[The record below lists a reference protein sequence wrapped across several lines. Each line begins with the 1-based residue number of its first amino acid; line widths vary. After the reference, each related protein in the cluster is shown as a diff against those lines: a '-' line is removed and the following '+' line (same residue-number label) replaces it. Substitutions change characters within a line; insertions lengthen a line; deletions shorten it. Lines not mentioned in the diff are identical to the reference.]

1 MFPLNCVHPVHPL
14 LRLAVLA
21 ASLSLTA
28 CHSGEHNGQVPGDA
42 NSTQPYQGI
51 AESEV
56 LRLVGTEPFWGGQI
70 SGGSLTYT
78 TPENERGTVVP
89 VRRFA
94 GRNGLSFSGALDGA
108 PLDLSV
114 TPGAC
119 SDGMSDRSF
128 PFTVTLQIGGAM
140 RQGCA
145 WSDAHPFTGASKP

>member
-1 MFPLNCVHPVHPL
+1 MFALYRVHPVHPL
-14 LRLAVLA
+14 ALA
-21 ASLSLTA
+21 AMLALSA
-28 CHSGEHNGQVPGDA
+28 CHSGEHEKQVPGDA

-51 AESEV
+51 AEGEA
-56 LRLVGTEPFWGGQI
+56 LKLVGTEPFWGGQI
-70 SGGSLTYT
+70 AGGALTYT

-94 GRNGLSFSGALDGA
+94 GRNGLSFSGTLDGA

-145 WSDAHPFTGASKP
+145 WSDAHPFTGAEKP